1 MSGHPEHTLREGS
14 AVKWKYGTGE
24 AEGKVL
30 EVHKEHISR
39 EIKGKEITRNGSEEN
54 PALLIEQADGDR
66 VFKLSSE
73 VERTK

>member
-30 EVHKEHISR
+30 EVHKKHISR

-66 VFKLSSE
+66 VLKLSSE